1 MCFTKIVRSYFVLPI
16 FFYYIVANILLI
28 ALTFQLFILSGE
40 GKYSAKADSDE
51 LMDINLSAK
60 KHQAEI
66 HFSLQDFEQSY
77 MFQNDQ
83 RAVMLD
89 EYFAS
94 INSPLNGVGHVFI
107 EEAEKYGFDWK
118 FLPSLAM
125 QESSGAKSMTANEH
139 KNPFGW
145 GFNDD
150 KNKNNESVYNMPS
163 FEESIRTVAFWI
175 NNSYIQQGLETPEE
189 IVTKYNPGSVQRA
202 GGMPENSEWVRGIRF
217 FYDKF
222 ESFES

>member
-1 MCFTKIVRSYFVLPI
+1 
-16 FFYYIVANILLI
+16 
-28 ALTFQLFILSGE
+28 
-40 GKYSAKADSDE
+40 
-51 LMDINLSAK
+51 
-60 KHQAEI
+60 
-66 HFSLQDFEQSY
+66 
-77 MFQNDQ
+77 
-83 RAVMLD
+83 
-89 EYFAS
+89 
-94 INSPLNGVGHVFI
+94 
-107 EEAEKYGFDWK
+107 DWK

-163 FEESIRTVAFWI
+163 YEESIRTVAFWI